1 VGLRDTATKVRA
13 VPAAALDDLAAQ
25 LTAYAGQVGG
35 KVGPYRLSAT
45 YRITGG
51 AVATATIHGTPAGP
65 WVWITD
71 GTAAHVVG
79 PKRRRALR
87 LAGATHPISGSV
99 IHPGATGRGAWRK
112 VATQAQQ
119 LAPKVVAD
127 HVHEAVT

>member
-1 VGLRDTATKVRA
+1 VALRDTAAKVRA
-13 VPAAALDDLAAQ
+13 VPAAALTDVADQ

-45 YRITGG
+45 GRVTGG
-51 AVATATIHGTPAGP
+51 ATATLTVHGTPAGP

-79 PKRRRALR
+79 PRRRRALR
-87 LAGATHPISGSV
+87 LAGATHPISGAV

-112 VATQAQQ
+112 VARQAEQI
-119 LAPKVVAD
+119 APQVVGA